1 MREFYEKAR
10 KEPEKYEKLLIER
23 LDGLENSSRHTFNWI
38 IALLNIEL
46 AYVVFLWTRAL
57 YTALFY
63 LPLLFILTSTI
74 LLILRLFLIVR
85 EISVVEEVLYGDPM
99 NIKTID
105 KIIIWY
111 LLASSIFITLIGVYL
126 LMSS

>member
-23 LDGLENSSRHTFNWI
+23 LDGLEDSSRHTFNWI
-38 IALLNIEL
+38 IALLNIKL

-74 LLILRLFLIVR
+74 LL
-85 EISVVEEVLYGDPM
+85 
-99 NIKTID
+99 N
-105 KIIIWY
+105 
-111 LLASSIFITLIGVYL
+111 
-126 LMSS
+126 